1 MMKGMSVRTKITL
14 YFFAVLALVVAM
26 TFLVI
31 LTVGSTVLQQVVG
44 DNLTALVEDNLNEVE
59 YVRALSADADERE
72 QAIPYYDG
80 YLLVD
85 YDFLDEVNG
94 VTAALYAGNGSLLYG
109 ANPVGALPSVVPL
122 SDGQFQ
128 TIDSQ
133 GTTYFIYDRLL
144 SVEVPGGLWLR
155 GAVSVHQEDDKL
167 TAVAGLSLVAM
178 PLLLILAVLG
188 GYWIAGRAL
197 RPIQTITAAAAEIG
211 NGRDLKKR
219 IALGAGRDELH
230 RLADTFNAMFDRL
243 DKAFESERQFT
254 SDASHELR
262 TPVSV
267 IRAQCEY
274 TLERDRSPE
283 EYREALEV
291 IFRQSKRMTRLV
303 EDMLSFT
310 RLERKAESYVM
321 EPFELSAFVRSVC
334 EDLALIREKNITLTC
349 ETDDGVVVEGNR
361 ALLGRLLANLVGN
374 AYRYGR
380 EDGHIRVRVGRTADC
395 VWLSVADDGI
405 GIAPDRL
412 DKVFNR
418 FYQADAARSGEGTG
432 LGLAMAQEIAHM
444 HGGSITV
451 ESELGKG
458 SEFILKIPIKQS
470 EL

>member
-1 MMKGMSVRTKITL
+1 
-14 YFFAVLALVVAM
+14 
-26 TFLVI
+26 
-31 LTVGSTVLQQVVG
+31 
-44 DNLTALVEDNLNEVE
+44 
-59 YVRALSADADERE
+59 
-72 QAIPYYDG
+72 
-80 YLLVD
+80 
-85 YDFLDEVNG
+85 
-94 VTAALYAGNGSLLYG
+94 
-109 ANPVGALPSVVPL
+109 
-122 SDGQFQ
+122 
-128 TIDSQ
+128 
-133 GTTYFIYDRLL
+133 
-144 SVEVPGGLWLR
+144 
-155 GAVSVHQEDDKL
+155 
-167 TAVAGLSLVAM
+167 M

-349 ETDDGVVVEGNR
+349 ETDDGIVVEGNR

>member
-1 MMKGMSVRTKITL
+1 MKGLSVRTKITL
-14 YFFAVLALVVAM
+14 YFSAVLLVVVAS

-31 LTVGSTVLQQVVG
+31 LTVGSTVLRQVVG
-44 DNLTALVEDNLNEVE
+44 DNLIALVEDNLGEVE
-59 YVRALSADADERE
+59 YVRTLPADADEHE
-72 QAIPYYDG
+72 QAIRYGDG
-80 YLLVD
+80 WLVVD

-109 ANPVGALPSVVPL
+109 SNPVGALPSAVAL

-128 TIDSQ
+128 TVDSR

-144 SVEVPGGLWLR
+144 SVEVPGGLWLC
-155 GAVSVHQEDDKL
+155 GSVSVHQEDDKL
-167 TAVAGLSLVAM
+167 TSVAGLSLVAM
-178 PLLLILAVLG
+178 PLLLVLAVLG
-188 GYWIAGRAL
+188 GYWIAGRTL

-211 NGRDLKKR
+211 SGRDLKKR

-243 DKAFESERQFT
+243 DEAFEAERQFT

-291 IFRQSKRMTRLV
+291 ISRQSRRMTRLV

-310 RLERKAESYVM
+310 RLERRAEGCAA
-321 EPFELSAFVRSVC
+321 EPVDLSALVRSAC
-334 EDLALIREKNITLTC
+334 EDLALIREKSITLTC
-349 ETDDGVVVEGNR
+349 EAADGVVVEGDR
-361 ALLGRLLANLVGN
+361 ALLGRLLTNLVGN

-380 EDGHIRVRVGRTADC
+380 ENGYIRVKVERADGC
-395 VWLSVADDGI
+395 VLLSVEDNGV
-405 GIAPDRL
+405 GIAPEQQE
-412 DKVFNR
+412 KVFNR

-432 LGLAMAQEIAHM
+432 LGLAMAREIARL
-444 HGGSITV
+444 HGGDIRVT
-451 ESELGKG
+451 SEPGKG
-458 SEFILKIPIKQS
+458 SIFVFRMPEKNSAL
-470 EL
+470 